1 MPSANLY
8 PLIFS
13 PIYKEKV
20 WGGRTLA
27 ETLNRDLP
35 AGDIGESWEIA
46 DLGQTS
52 VSGGGGGA
60 ERSVVQNGPLTGKTL
75 HEVLQEHGPEVHG
88 TLPLTRSG
96 EFPLLVKYL
105 DARQNLSVQ
114 VHPSPDYAATHDHA
128 FLKSEAWYIVD
139 AKPGAVIY
147 KGVDEGVT
155 PDLFRKALE
164 ENQTHAVEPL
174 LLEIPVKA
182 GDCHYLPSGTCHA
195 LGEGILVAEVQTPSD
210 TTFRVFDWGREG
222 RELHVDAAM
231 QCIQFSPPD
240 TGAFE
245 PGTTIQA
252 DALTRRSLV
261 VCEYF
266 TIEEFAIS
274 QGFDCDLT
282 YNQPVVL
289 MFIEGHGKLIDPVL
303 GEASITPGTTMLV
316 PPNLA
321 ETELDFDGPAKWLKV
336 TFPQANS
343 ELIAAEEAA
352 ATV

>member
-1 MPSANLY
+1 MFA
-8 PLIFS
+8 
-13 PIYKEKV
+13 PIYKDKV
-20 WGGRTLA
+20 WGGRTLEA
-27 ETLNRDLP
+27 ALGRDLP
-35 AGDIGESWEIA
+35 EGDIGESWEIA
-46 DLGQTS
+46 DLGMTS

-60 ERSVVQNGPLTGKTL
+60 ERSVVQNGPLAGKTL
-75 HEVLQEHGPEVHG
+75 HQILKDHGPEVHG

-128 FLKSEAWYIVD
+128 FLKSEAWYVVA

-155 PDLFRKALE
+155 PELFRRALE
-164 ENQTHAVEPL
+164 ENSTHAVEPL
-174 LLEIPVKA
+174 LLEIPVKP

-222 RELHVDAAM
+222 RELHVDAAL
-231 QCIQFSPPD
+231 QCIEFCPPD
-240 TGAFE
+240 TSEFE
-245 PGTTIQA
+245 PGTKVEA
-252 DALTRRSLV
+252 DALTRRTLV
-261 VCEYF
+261 RCEYF
-266 TIEEFAIS
+266 QIEEFSIT
-274 QGFDCDLT
+274 QGFDCDLK

-289 MFIEGHGKLIDPVL
+289 MFIEGTGKLIDPVL
-303 GEASITPGTTMLV
+303 GEAAIAPGTTMLV
-316 PPNLA
+316 PPNLS

-343 ELIAAEEAA
+343 ELIAAGEAA